1 MKKGWLIGGGAVL
14 LIALVGVNLGRS
26 RERGTA
32 VEMAKVGRKDLTAV
46 VTASGTIDAKEA
58 VNVSATV
65 LGKITR
71 LDVAEGDTVT
81 QGQFMLEIDPTEYA
95 STVRSYEAAVRTSQ
109 ADLRLSEAQ
118 IDKATLDLERTR
130 ALFQQGLQSQEQLT
144 IAETAERVQR
154 ATVEASRSRLRQQEA
169 GLDQARHN
177 LSRCT
182 ITAPMAGLVTRLNV
196 KEGESAI
203 MGTINNPG
211 TVLAVISDLGL
222 LEARV
227 QVDETEVVKVA
238 VGQLAKI
245 EIDAFPDTTFVGHVT
260 EIGNSPILTGGGTG
274 QQAVDFEVEDRAR
287 QPRARRAAR
296 SDREGRDPHGRA
308 QAGGGRADG
317 RGNGAQ
323 AGRPPRSSR
332 RAAAAPR
339 RISRRR
345 PTRPRSPA
353 RVGRRRKRGCSSSRT
368 ASPSFRPVKL
378 GIAGDDDF
386 EVIEGLSAGQT
397 VVTGPF
403 RILREL
409 KEGAQVDLA
418 KKGASGSRAM
428 TAAAAAATGTNRV
441 VTVSPR
447 KATRAAHEPAR
458 GGPHRPA
465 RACATHK
472 LRTFL
477 TLLGN
482 IVGTMSVIAVVS
494 LIYGVDRYARRSCW
508 TRAPP
513 CSRSPGWTTS
523 SS

>member
-14 LIALVGVNLGRS
+14 LIALVGVNLGRT
-26 RERGTA
+26 RERGTP
-32 VEMAKVGRKDLTAV
+32 VEMAKVGRQDLTAV

-58 VNVSATV
+58 VNISATV

-118 IDKATLDLERTR
+118 ADKATLDLERSR

-169 GLDQARHN
+169 GLEQARHN

-245 EIDAFPDTTFVGHVT
+245 EIDAFPDTSFVGHVS

-274 QQAVDFEVEDRAR
+274 QQAVDFEVKIALDNRVPDVRPGLTAKAEIRTAERKQVVAAPMGAVTAR
-287 QPRARRAAR
+287 KWPP
-296 SDREGRDPHGRA
+296 DPKLTR
-308 QAGGGRADG
+308 GGRRGVKGAPAPASADTSAKAG
-317 RGNGAQ
+317 KGKEKEKEGVFVVENGVA
-323 AGRPPRSSR
+323 
-332 RAAAAPR
+332 
-339 RISRRR
+339 
-345 PTRPRSPA
+345 
-353 RVGRRRKRGCSSSRT
+353 
-368 ASPSFRPVKL
+368 SFRPVRL
-378 GIAGDDDF
+378 GIAGDDAF
-386 EVIEGLSAGQT
+386 EVIEGLTGGEML
-397 VVTGPF
+397 VTGPF
-403 RILREL
+403 RRLRDL
-409 KEGAQVDLA
+409 QHGDKVKEA
-418 KKGASGSRAM
+418 KAKAKGKGSSG
-428 TAAAAAATGTNRV
+428 
-441 VTVSPR
+441 
-447 KATRAAHEPAR
+447 
-458 GGPHRPA
+458 GGSDEGGR
-465 RACATHK
+465 
-472 LRTFL
+472 
-477 TLLGN
+477 
-482 IVGTMSVIAVVS
+482 
-494 LIYGVDRYARRSCW
+494 D
-508 TRAPP
+508 
-513 CSRSPGWTTS
+513 SRSGD
-523 SS
+523 

>member
-14 LIALVGVNLGRS
+14 LIALVGVNLGRT
-26 RERGTA
+26 RERGTP
-32 VEMAKVGRKDLTAV
+32 VEMAKVGRQDLTAV

-58 VNVSATV
+58 VNISATV

-118 IDKATLDLERTR
+118 ADKATLDLERAR
-130 ALFQQGLQSQEQLT
+130 ALFQQGLHSQEQMT

-169 GLDQARHN
+169 GLEQARHN

-182 ITAPMAGLVTRLNV
+182 ISAPMAGLVTRLNV

-245 EIDAFPDTTFVGHVT
+245 EIDAFPDTSFVGHVS

-274 QQAVDFEVEDRAR
+274 QQAVDFEVKIALDNRVPDVRPGLTAKAEIRTAERKQVVAAPMGAVTAR
-287 QPRARRAAR
+287 KWPP
-296 SDREGRDPHGRA
+296 DPKLTR
-308 QAGGGRADG
+308 GGRRGAKSTPASAPADTSAKAG
-317 RGNGAQ
+317 KGKEKEKEGVFVVENGVA
-323 AGRPPRSSR
+323 
-332 RAAAAPR
+332 
-339 RISRRR
+339 
-345 PTRPRSPA
+345 
-353 RVGRRRKRGCSSSRT
+353 C
-368 ASPSFRPVKL
+368 FRPVRL
-378 GIAGDDDF
+378 GIAGDDAF
-386 EVIEGLSAGQT
+386 EVVEGLTGGEML
-397 VVTGPF
+397 VTGPF
-403 RILREL
+403 RRLRDL
-409 KEGAQVDLA
+409 QHGDKVKAAKARIKGKGKDSGGGGSDEGGRD
-418 KKGASGSRAM
+418 SRN
-428 TAAAAAATGTNRV
+428 G
-441 VTVSPR
+441 
-447 KATRAAHEPAR
+447 
-458 GGPHRPA
+458 
-465 RACATHK
+465 
-472 LRTFL
+472 
-477 TLLGN
+477 
-482 IVGTMSVIAVVS
+482 
-494 LIYGVDRYARRSCW
+494 D
-508 TRAPP
+508 
-513 CSRSPGWTTS
+513 
-523 SS
+523 

>member
-14 LIALVGVNLGRS
+14 LIALVGVNLGRT
-26 RERGTA
+26 RERGTP
-32 VEMAKVGRKDLTAV
+32 VEMAKVGRQDLTAV

-58 VNVSATV
+58 VNISATV

-118 IDKATLDLERTR
+118 ADKATLDLERAR

-154 ATVEASRSRLRQQEA
+154 ATVEASRSRLHQQVA
-169 GLDQARHN
+169 GLEQARHN

-245 EIDAFPDTTFVGHVT
+245 EIDAFPDTSFVGHVT

-274 QQAVDFEVEDRAR
+274 QQAVDFEVKIALDNRVPDVRPGLTAKAEIRTAERKQVVAAPMGAVTAR
-287 QPRARRAAR
+287 KWPP
-296 SDREGRDPHGRA
+296 DPKLTR
-308 QAGGGRADG
+308 GGRRGVKGSPTPAPADTSAKAG
-317 RGNGAQ
+317 KGKEKEKEGVFVVENGVA
-323 AGRPPRSSR
+323 
-332 RAAAAPR
+332 
-339 RISRRR
+339 
-345 PTRPRSPA
+345 
-353 RVGRRRKRGCSSSRT
+353 
-368 ASPSFRPVKL
+368 SFRPVRL
-378 GIAGDDDF
+378 GIAGDDAF
-386 EVIEGLSAGQT
+386 EVIEGLKGGEML
-397 VVTGPF
+397 VTGPF
-403 RILREL
+403 RRLRDL
-409 KEGAQVDLA
+409 QHGDKVKVAKAKGKGSSGGGSDEGGRD
-418 KKGASGSRAM
+418 
-428 TAAAAAATGTNRV
+428 
-441 VTVSPR
+441 
-447 KATRAAHEPAR
+447 
-458 GGPHRPA
+458 
-465 RACATHK
+465 
-472 LRTFL
+472 
-477 TLLGN
+477 
-482 IVGTMSVIAVVS
+482 
-494 LIYGVDRYARRSCW
+494 
-508 TRAPP
+508 
-513 CSRSPGWTTS
+513 SRSGD
-523 SS
+523 

>member
-1 MKKGWLIGGGAVL
+1 VKKGWLIGGGAVL
-14 LIALVGVNLGRS
+14 LIALVGVNLGRT
-26 RERGTA
+26 RERGTP
-32 VEMAKVGRKDLTAV
+32 VEMAKVGRQDLTAV

-58 VNVSATV
+58 VNISATV

-118 IDKATLDLERTR
+118 ADKATLDLERSR

-169 GLDQARHN
+169 GLEQARHN

-245 EIDAFPDTTFVGHVT
+245 EIDAFPDTSFVGHVS

-274 QQAVDFEVEDRAR
+274 QQAVDFEVKIALDNRVPDVRPGLTAKAEIRTAERKQVVAAPMGAVTAR
-287 QPRARRAAR
+287 KWPP
-296 SDREGRDPHGRA
+296 DPKLTR
-308 QAGGGRADG
+308 GGRRGVKGAPAPAPADTSAKAG
-317 RGNGAQ
+317 KGKEKEKEGVFVVENGVA
-323 AGRPPRSSR
+323 
-332 RAAAAPR
+332 
-339 RISRRR
+339 
-345 PTRPRSPA
+345 
-353 RVGRRRKRGCSSSRT
+353 
-368 ASPSFRPVKL
+368 SFRPVRL
-378 GIAGDDDF
+378 GIAGDDAF
-386 EVIEGLSAGQT
+386 EVIEGLTGGEML
-397 VVTGPF
+397 VTGPF
-403 RILREL
+403 RRLRDL
-409 KEGAQVDLA
+409 QHGDKVKAAKAKAKGKGSSGGGSDEGGRD
-418 KKGASGSRAM
+418 
-428 TAAAAAATGTNRV
+428 
-441 VTVSPR
+441 
-447 KATRAAHEPAR
+447 
-458 GGPHRPA
+458 
-465 RACATHK
+465 
-472 LRTFL
+472 
-477 TLLGN
+477 
-482 IVGTMSVIAVVS
+482 
-494 LIYGVDRYARRSCW
+494 
-508 TRAPP
+508 
-513 CSRSPGWTTS
+513 SRSGD
-523 SS
+523 

>member
-1 MKKGWLIGGGAVL
+1 VKKGWLIGGGAVL
-14 LIALVGVNLGRS
+14 LIALVGVNLGRT
-26 RERGTA
+26 RERGTP
-32 VEMAKVGRKDLTAV
+32 VEMAKVGRQDLTAV

-58 VNVSATV
+58 VNISATV

-118 IDKATLDLERTR
+118 ADKATLDLERSR

-169 GLDQARHN
+169 GLEQARHN

-182 ITAPMAGLVTRLNV
+182 ITAPMAGLVTRLTV

-245 EIDAFPDTTFVGHVT
+245 EIDAFPDTSFVGHVS

-274 QQAVDFEVEDRAR
+274 QQAVDFEVKIALDNRVPDVRPGLTAKAEIRTAERKQVVAAPMGAVTAR
-287 QPRARRAAR
+287 KWPP
-296 SDREGRDPHGRA
+296 DPKLTR
-308 QAGGGRADG
+308 GGRRGVKGAPAPAPADTSAKAG
-317 RGNGAQ
+317 KGKEKEKEGVFVVENGVA
-323 AGRPPRSSR
+323 
-332 RAAAAPR
+332 
-339 RISRRR
+339 
-345 PTRPRSPA
+345 
-353 RVGRRRKRGCSSSRT
+353 
-368 ASPSFRPVKL
+368 SFRPVRL
-378 GIAGDDDF
+378 GIAGDDAF
-386 EVIEGLSAGQT
+386 EVIEGLTGGEML
-397 VVTGPF
+397 VTGPF
-403 RILREL
+403 RRLRDL
-409 KEGAQVDLA
+409 QHGDKVKAAKAKAKGKGSSGGGSDEGGRD
-418 KKGASGSRAM
+418 
-428 TAAAAAATGTNRV
+428 
-441 VTVSPR
+441 
-447 KATRAAHEPAR
+447 
-458 GGPHRPA
+458 
-465 RACATHK
+465 
-472 LRTFL
+472 
-477 TLLGN
+477 
-482 IVGTMSVIAVVS
+482 
-494 LIYGVDRYARRSCW
+494 
-508 TRAPP
+508 
-513 CSRSPGWTTS
+513 SRSGD
-523 SS
+523 

>member
-14 LIALVGVNLGRS
+14 LIALVGVNLGRT
-26 RERGTA
+26 RERGTP
-32 VEMAKVGRKDLTAV
+32 VEMAKVGRQDLTAV

-58 VNVSATV
+58 VNISATV

-118 IDKATLDLERTR
+118 ADKATLDLERAR
-130 ALFQQGLQSQEQLT
+130 ALFQQGLHSQEQLT

-154 ATVEASRSRLRQQEA
+154 ATVEASRSRLNQQVA
-169 GLDQARHN
+169 GLDQSRHN

-245 EIDAFPDTTFVGHVT
+245 EIDAFPDTSFVGHVS

-274 QQAVDFEVEDRAR
+274 QQAVDFEVKIALDNRVPDVRPGLTAKAEITTAERKQVVAAPMGAVTAR
-287 QPRARRAAR
+287 KWPP
-296 SDREGRDPHGRA
+296 DPKLTR
-308 QAGGGRADG
+308 GGRRGAKSTPAPAPADTSAKAG
-317 RGNGAQ
+317 KGKEKEKEKEGVFVVENGVA
-323 AGRPPRSSR
+323 
-332 RAAAAPR
+332 
-339 RISRRR
+339 
-345 PTRPRSPA
+345 
-353 RVGRRRKRGCSSSRT
+353 
-368 ASPSFRPVKL
+368 SFRPVKL
-378 GIAGDDDF
+378 GIAGDDAF
-386 EVIEGLSAGQT
+386 EVIEGLTGGEML
-397 VVTGPF
+397 VTGPF
-403 RILREL
+403 RRLR
-409 KEGAQVDLA
+409 DLQHGDKVKVA
-418 KKGASGSRAM
+418 KAKVKGKGSR
-428 TAAAAAATGTNRV
+428 
-441 VTVSPR
+441 
-447 KATRAAHEPAR
+447 
-458 GGPHRPA
+458 GGGSDEGGR
-465 RACATHK
+465 
-472 LRTFL
+472 
-477 TLLGN
+477 
-482 IVGTMSVIAVVS
+482 
-494 LIYGVDRYARRSCW
+494 D
-508 TRAPP
+508 
-513 CSRSPGWTTS
+513 SRNGD
-523 SS
+523 

>member
-1 MKKGWLIGGGAVL
+1 MKKGWLIGGGAVV
-14 LIALVGVNLGRS
+14 LIALVGVNLART
-26 RERGTA
+26 RERGTP

-58 VNVSATV
+58 VNISATV

-118 IDKATLDLERTR
+118 ADKATLDLERAR
-130 ALFQQGLQSQEQLT
+130 ALFAAGLQTQEQLT
-144 IAETAERVQR
+144 AAETAERVQR

-245 EIDAFPDTTFVGHVT
+245 EIDAFPDTSFVGHVT
-260 EIGNSPILTGGGTG
+260 EIGNSPILTGAGTG
-274 QQAVDFEVEDRAR
+274 QQAVDFEVKIALDNRVPDVRPGLTAKAEITTAERKQVVAAPMGAVTAR
-287 QPRARRAAR
+287 KWPPEPKLTR
-296 SDREGRDPHGRA
+296 
-308 QAGGGRADG
+308 GGRRGAKNAPAPAPADTIAKAG
-317 RGNGAQ
+317 KGKEKEKEGVFVVENGVA
-323 AGRPPRSSR
+323 
-332 RAAAAPR
+332 
-339 RISRRR
+339 
-345 PTRPRSPA
+345 
-353 RVGRRRKRGCSSSRT
+353 
-368 ASPSFRPVKL
+368 SFRPVKL
-378 GIAGDDDF
+378 GIAGDDAF
-386 EVIEGLSAGQT
+386 EVIEGLSGGET
-397 VVTGPF
+397 IVTGPF
-403 RILREL
+403 RRLR
-409 KEGAQVDLA
+409 DLQHGDKVKAA
-418 KKGASGSRAM
+418 KPAKGKGASG
-428 TAAAAAATGTNRV
+428 
-441 VTVSPR
+441 
-447 KATRAAHEPAR
+447 
-458 GGPHRPA
+458 GGNE
-465 RACATHK
+465 
-472 LRTFL
+472 
-477 TLLGN
+477 G
-482 IVGTMSVIAVVS
+482 G
-494 LIYGVDRYARRSCW
+494 GGRS
-508 TRAPP
+508 
-513 CSRSPGWTTS
+513 GD
-523 SS
+523 

>member
-1 MKKGWLIGGGAVL
+1 VKKGWLIGGGAVL
-14 LIALVGVNLGRS
+14 LIALVGVNLGRT
-26 RERGTA
+26 RERGTP
-32 VEMAKVGRKDLTAV
+32 VEMAKVGRQDLTAV

-58 VNVSATV
+58 VNISATV

-118 IDKATLDLERTR
+118 ADKATLDLERAR
-130 ALFQQGLQSQEQLT
+130 ALFQQGLQAQEQLT

-245 EIDAFPDTTFVGHVT
+245 EIDAFPDTSFVGHVS
-260 EIGNSPILTGGGTG
+260 EIGNSPILTGAGTG
-274 QQAVDFEVEDRAR
+274 QQAVDFEVKIALDNRVPDVRPGLTAKAEIRTAERKQVVAAPMGAVTAR
-287 QPRARRAAR
+287 KWPP
-296 SDREGRDPHGRA
+296 DPKLTR
-308 QAGGGRADG
+308 GGRRGAKSTPAPAPADTSAKAG
-317 RGNGAQ
+317 KGKEKEKEGVFVVENGVA
-323 AGRPPRSSR
+323 
-332 RAAAAPR
+332 
-339 RISRRR
+339 
-345 PTRPRSPA
+345 
-353 RVGRRRKRGCSSSRT
+353 
-368 ASPSFRPVKL
+368 SFRPVKL
-378 GIAGDDDF
+378 GIAGDDAF
-386 EVIEGLSAGQT
+386 EVLEGLAGGEML
-397 VVTGPF
+397 VTGPF
-403 RILREL
+403 RRLRDL
-409 KEGAQVDLA
+409 QHGDKVKEA
-418 KKGASGSRAM
+418 KAKGKSKGSSG
-428 TAAAAAATGTNRV
+428 
-441 VTVSPR
+441 
-447 KATRAAHEPAR
+447 
-458 GGPHRPA
+458 GGSDEGGR
-465 RACATHK
+465 
-472 LRTFL
+472 
-477 TLLGN
+477 
-482 IVGTMSVIAVVS
+482 
-494 LIYGVDRYARRSCW
+494 D
-508 TRAPP
+508 
-513 CSRSPGWTTS
+513 SRSGD
-523 SS
+523 